1 MNLFHR
7 HFGIVRE
14 IYRTPLRLILAFG
27 FTIAIIELVIM
38 FGIDYLPKEKGIHD
52 ALIDS
57 VLLLLMASPVIYFLI
72 FRPMVHFIASRKI
85 AEEALVESEIHYR
98 SLADSGQALIW
109 KSGLDKKCYYF
120 NQTWLNFTGRTLE
133 QEMGDGWAEG
143 VHPDDLQHCFNTYTL
158 AFDRRDPFSMQ
169 YRMLH
174 HSGEY
179 RWIQDAGTP
188 CYDSK
193 GTFIGYIG
201 HCLDITRLKQA
212 EEKLK
217 KSEETYRK
225 IFEYSPIAAVF
236 WNTDTRII
244 FWNKAAEATFGWTR
258 EEVIGRKF
266 PEFFIPESNRQ
277 LVEASVELLIH
288 NISNEVT
295 TNENYTKDGSVIF
308 CEWYN
313 TILLDEQGKPAT
325 IISLAKDVTQQKSIE
340 QELINA
346 KEKAEESERL
356 QASFLA
362 NMSHEIRTPLN
373 SIIGFSELLA
383 DPVFDEEQKLE
394 FARLINKG
402 GNNLLEVITEIM
414 DFSKLEAGKLKINRK
429 SFLVSDLL
437 KDLHKEY
444 FYTAKDKEIQLL
456 LEFSDEIKELS
467 INSDEVKLRQVIIN
481 LLGNALKFTRTGSIT
496 LGANL
501 KEDFVQFHVQDTG
514 IGIPDEAKN
523 MIFERFRQ
531 LESHMIR
538 NHGGI
543 GLGLA
548 ISKSLVELMGGT
560 IWLESMVGK
569 GTTFYFTIPL
579 HQPADLPLTSL

>member
-38 FGIDYLPKEKGIHD
+38 FGIDYLPEEKERHN

-179 RWIQDAGTP
+179 RWIQDDGTP

-193 GTFIGYIG
+193 GSFIGYIG

-217 KSEETYRK
+217 QSEQTYRK
-225 IFEYSPIAAVF
+225 IFEYSPIAAIF

-277 LVEASVELLIH
+277 LVEASVDLLIH

-295 TNENYTKDGSVIF
+295 TNENYTKDGSAIF

-340 QELINA
+340 QEMINA

-414 DFSKLEAGKLKINRK
+414 DFSKLEAGKLKINCK
-429 SFLVSDLL
+429 SFSVSDLL

-444 FYTAKDKEIQLL
+444 FYTARDKEIQLL

-531 LESHMIR
+531 LESHMIH

-579 HQPADLPLTSL
+579 HQPAN